1 MGNFNVECLFVN
13 IVLKETIK
21 NCANGL
27 LSNKSKIN
35 KNDGY
40 DLLYTY
46 LLFIMYLFIY
56 DLLLGF
62 SL

>member
-21 NCANGL
+21 ICAIGF

-62 SL
+62 VL